1 MKIIISPAKKM
12 EECDDLF
19 EAEGAPEYLEQ
30 TRLLLHRLQSMSEEE
45 LGRLFKA
52 NERIT
57 HENFLRFS
65 SMNPEQARTPA
76 LLSYVG
82 IQYQYMAP
90 KLFSYSQWEYA
101 KEHLRILSG
110 FYGILKPETPVTPY
124 RLEMQARLSVNGAK
138 NLYDFWGQRLYDS
151 IRREEPEQ
159 GVIVNLAS
167 EEYSRA
173 VRPYLEPGMR
183 WVDCVFGS
191 VKDGKIK
198 VKATEAKMARG
209 EMVRFMAERKVSDAE
224 ELKEFSGL
232 GFSYDKERSSG
243 DCLVFLAG

>member
-1 MKIIISPAKKM
+1 M
-12 EECDDLF
+12 
-19 EAEGAPEYLEQ
+19 
-30 TRLLLHRLQSMSEEE
+30 
-45 LGRLFKA
+45 
-52 NERIT
+52 
-57 HENFLRFS
+57 
-65 SMNPEQARTPA
+65 
-76 LLSYVG
+76 
-82 IQYQYMAP
+82 
-90 KLFSYSQWEYA
+90 
-101 KEHLRILSG
+101 
-110 FYGILKPETPVTPY
+110 
-124 RLEMQARLSVNGAK
+124 
-138 NLYDFWGQRLYDS
+138 
-151 IRREEPEQ
+151 
-159 GVIVNLAS
+159 IVNLAS